1 MGGTAKD
8 FYESGIRLAFEENG
22 ITDQSIIDEYI
33 NRTEVKDV
41 DYTDPFNGI
50 HNIKGRVKVDVKWN
64 EADTDELKLEKIITQ
79 KYIALFPYS
88 FEAWTEMRRTG
99 YPKTLPVLNWE
110 DADANLQEG
119 DLLRRMRFPG
129 TDTQAVAADVA
140 ATGLKALGGADLQS
154 TRIWWDVEGTPNF

>member
-1 MGGTAKD
+1 MKQNWKKLSLKSISLYFPTLLRHGQKCAV
-8 FYESGIRLAFEENG
+8 
-22 ITDQSIIDEYI
+22 QS
-33 NRTEVKDV
+33 
-41 DYTDPFNGI
+41 
-50 HNIKGRVKVDVKWN
+50 
-64 EADTDELKLEKIITQ
+64 
-79 KYIALFPYS
+79 
-88 FEAWTEMRRTG
+88 

>member
-1 MGGTAKD
+1 
-8 FYESGIRLAFEENG
+8 
-22 ITDQSIIDEYI
+22 
-33 NRTEVKDV
+33 
-41 DYTDPFNGI
+41 
-50 HNIKGRVKVDVKWN
+50 
-64 EADTDELKLEKIITQ
+64 
-79 KYIALFPYS
+79 
-88 FEAWTEMRRTG
+88 MRRTG

-154 TRIWWDVEGTPNF
+154 TRIWWDVEGTAKFLMI

>member
-1 MGGTAKD
+1 MPNHYLIFTLSS
-8 FYESGIRLAFEENG
+8 ELLANK
-22 ITDQSIIDEYI
+22 
-33 NRTEVKDV
+33 VV
-41 DYTDPFNGI
+41 
-50 HNIKGRVKVDVKWN
+50 IKIFQN
-64 EADTDELKLEKIITQ
+64 
-79 KYIALFPYS
+79 
-88 FEAWTEMRRTG
+88 

-154 TRIWWDVEGTPNF
+154 TRIWWDVEGMANF